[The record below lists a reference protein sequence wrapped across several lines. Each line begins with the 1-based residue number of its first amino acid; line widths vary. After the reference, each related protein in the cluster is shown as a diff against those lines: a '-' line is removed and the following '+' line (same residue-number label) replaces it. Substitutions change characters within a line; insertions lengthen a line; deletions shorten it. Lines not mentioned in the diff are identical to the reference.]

1 MKHINRWTIILLVFA
16 GLLLSA
22 CAPASTAAEEETKPV
37 RLEPIEGTD
46 LNHVILTAE
55 AAERL
60 DIQTV
65 SVSEAAISGTQRTV
79 IPYDA
84 VLYEPSGATWVYVS
98 IEPLVFVRQLIV
110 IDYIEGDQAIL
121 LEGPD
126 SGSMVV
132 TLGAAELYGSESE
145 FEEE

>member
-1 MKHINRWTIILLVFA
+1 MKHFYRLFIALIIFASLLA
-16 GLLLSA
+16 A
-22 CAPASTAAEEETKPV
+22 CAPASTVEEEEIKPV
-37 RLEPIEGTD
+37 SLEPVAGTD
-46 LNHVILTAE
+46 LNHVILTAD
-55 AAERL
+55 AAKRL

-65 SVSEAAISGTQRTV
+65 AVRDADVTETPGTV

-84 VLYEPSGATWVYVS
+84 VLYEANGNTWVYIS
-98 IEPLVFVRQLIV
+98 IEPLVFVRQAIV
-110 IDYIEGDQAIL
+110 IDHIKGNEAFL
-121 LEGPD
+121 SEGPD

>member
-1 MKHINRWTIILLVFA
+1 MKHIYRLFIALLIFA
-16 GLLLSA
+16 SLLAA
-22 CAPASTAAEEETKPV
+22 CAPASIVEEEETKPV
-37 RLEPIEGTD
+37 RLEPVEGTD
-46 LNHVILTAE
+46 LNHVILTE
-55 AAERL
+55 DAAKRL

-65 SVSEAAISGTQRTV
+65 SVHEADISGTPGLV

-84 VLYEPSGATWVYVS
+84 VLYEANGNTWVYVS
-98 IEPLVFVRQLIV
+98 IEPLVFVRESIV
-110 IDYIEGDQAIL
+110 IDHIKGNEAFL
-121 LEGPD
+121 SKGPD